1 MEKLLSTTKKQGGKY
16 AGTLKAGLKKNI
28 SYSYG
33 SYRKYFFANAHTNN
47 PKDNL
52 FQDVLS

>member
-1 MEKLLSTTKKQGGKY
+1 MN
-16 AGTLKAGLKKNI
+16 LKGCAQKNI

-33 SYRKYFFANAHTNN
+33 SYRKYFFANAHANTQ
-47 PKDNL
+47 KDNL

>member
-1 MEKLLSTTKKQGGKY
+1 MEKLLSVTKKQGGKH
-16 AGTLKAGLKKNI
+16 ARTLKG
-28 SYSYG
+28 
-33 SYRKYFFANAHTNN
+33 YRKKTFAIAMGATANVFCQRTGKQ